1 MIMKKSYLLGLAILL
16 ATGLYSCKKH
26 SSSESVN
33 ISTPQLQ
40 IGKLITSDTLTG
52 SVYGTLQ
59 SGKTYYFKGQ
69 VTIPLNDTLVIQSG
83 VKLLGLDTT
92 SLFVVH
98 GAFVSLGS
106 ETAPNYITGV
116 AGINMTKPTTV
127 VDPSVDPAFK
137 AQWGGIQ
144 GQIDCQLIDI
154 KWTHMDYVG
163 GSNGTTPLAGYSAG
177 DALFGIIFQNSQGY
191 LIVEDSW
198 WYGTT
203 TDCIR
208 VLGGKFHLM
217 RNTIEKMALN
227 DGDAFNIKNAGVGD
241 MAYNIFV
248 GTAKNGQK
256 VSNKGTY
263 GSAVEANVVMY
274 NCTFVNGGYRS
285 IDPARGASIDYEQN
299 AEGKAYNHLMVNCR
313 YGLRIVGNP
322 VADTA
327 NCFYGN
333 SFNYG
338 DSLSVVDQ
346 FYPQGYVT
354 KPMNTDIPAPFGT
367 GGLFTSQYNMLDSLG
382 EVYGAPIKFAQAN
395 NPQFVNFPLPMQT
408 AHLRDINF
416 VGNYNFRL
424 TSTSPCIGKGTT
436 AVQALN
442 MTAAVSNPYLKATI
456 TPPSKDI
463 GAYPTDGTGNQH

>member
-1 MIMKKSYLLGLAILL
+1 MKKSYLLGLAVLM
-16 ATGLYSCKKH
+16 ATGFYSCKKH
-26 SSSESVN
+26 SSESVN

-40 IGKLITSDTLTG
+40 IGKLITGDTLSG
-52 SVYGTLQ
+52 SVTGTLQ
-59 SGKTYYFKGQ
+59 SGKTYYFTGQ

-83 VKLLGLDTT
+83 VKLLAVDTT
-92 SLFVVH
+92 SLFIVH
-98 GAFVSLGS
+98 GAFISLGS
-106 ETAPNYITGV
+106 QTAPNYITGV
-116 AGINMTKPTTV
+116 SGINMTKPTTV
-127 VDPSVDPAFK
+127 VTPANDPAFH

-144 GQIDCQLIDI
+144 GQTDCQLIDI

-163 GSNGTTPLAGYSAG
+163 GNATGNNSQLTGYKAGA
-177 DALFGIIFQNSQGY
+177 ALFGIIFQNSQGY

-241 MAYNIFV
+241 MAYNVFV

-256 VSNKGTY
+256 VSNLGAY
-263 GSAVEANVVMY
+263 GSGVEANVVMY
-274 NCTFVNGGYRS
+274 NSTFVNGGYRS
-285 IDPARGASIDYEQN
+285 IDPARGGSIDYEQG
-299 AEGKAYNHLMVNCR
+299 AEGKAYNNLFVNSR

-322 VADTA
+322 IADTA
-327 NCFYGN
+327 NLSYGN

-338 DSLSVVDQ
+338 DSLSVINE
-346 FYPQGYVT
+346 FYDQGYLT
-354 KPMNTDIPAPFGT
+354 KPSTTDIPNPFLPANGMFNAAT
-367 GGLFTSQYNMLDSLG
+367 YSIPDSLG
-382 EVYGAPIKFAQAN
+382 EVYSAPNVVKAN

-408 AHLRDINF
+408 AHLADINF

-424 TSTSPCIGKGTT
+424 TSNSPCIGKGYTG
-436 AVQALN
+436 VQPLN
-442 MTAAVSNPYLKATI
+442 MTAPITNPYLKATV
-456 TPPSKDI
+456 TPPNKDI
-463 GAYPTDGTGNQH
+463 GAYPMDGTGNQH